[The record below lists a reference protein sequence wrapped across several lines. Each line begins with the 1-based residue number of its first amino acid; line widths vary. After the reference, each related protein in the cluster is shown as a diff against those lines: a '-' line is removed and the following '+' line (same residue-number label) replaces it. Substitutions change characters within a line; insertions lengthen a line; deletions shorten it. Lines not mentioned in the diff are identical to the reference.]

1 MTNKNDHLVVGMYA
15 NPDAAKNAADAIKQ
29 WDHKDHDVKLGAM
42 AIITYDHKKNKLH
55 YDEVG
60 QRSTKAG
67 AGWGTAIGAAV
78 GLLTGGI
85 GFIPGML
92 VGAAA
97 GGALGTLNHKS
108 LGLTDEQQAE
118 LVDALRRGGAALGVM
133 ADDFEV
139 DPVVEQMANS
149 GADVDHY
156 KVQDEVAEV
165 ITAAAAAQAAASEA
179 VDEAVD
185 AVAESDVVEAVKA
198 VTVEVPDLDEESNAA
213 VSKLVAATGMGV
225 AEANSLYNIGVAKAS
240 ELLELAAL
248 PDGRAAIAEATGLDE
263 QVVLY
268 NAKKL
273 DLMRVKGVGVKY
285 ATLLLDSGVDTV
297 PELATRN
304 PANLTEKM
312 ASVNAADNI
321 VDELPSEK
329 QTADWVAQASE
340 LPRMLHY

>member
-1 MTNKNDHLVVGMYA
+1 
-15 NPDAAKNAADAIKQ
+15 
-29 WDHKDHDVKLGAM
+29 
-42 AIITYDHKKNKLH
+42 
-55 YDEVG
+55 
-60 QRSTKAG
+60 
-67 AGWGTAIGAAV
+67 
-78 GLLTGGI
+78 
-85 GFIPGML
+85 
-92 VGAAA
+92 
-97 GGALGTLNHKS
+97 
-108 LGLTDEQQAE
+108 
-118 LVDALRRGGAALGVM
+118 M